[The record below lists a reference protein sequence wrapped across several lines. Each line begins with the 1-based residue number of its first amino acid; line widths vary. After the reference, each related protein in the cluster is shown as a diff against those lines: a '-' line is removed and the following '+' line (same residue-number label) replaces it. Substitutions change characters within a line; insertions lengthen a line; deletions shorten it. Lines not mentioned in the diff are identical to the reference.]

1 MHNRKRGICILMV
14 VLIVAAAAPASAA
27 MKVRLKDVARI
38 KNMRRNQLY
47 GMGLVIGL
55 DGSGDG
61 GRLAR
66 QLTSNMLQKLRISV
80 PESELSSKNVAA
92 VMVTSEVP
100 AFLAEGGRLDVLISS
115 IGDAK
120 SLVGGTL
127 LQTPLQAADGVIY
140 AVAQGP
146 ISVGGFAASG
156 KAASVSKNHP
166 TVGRIPGGAVAE
178 RAVTTVLRPTDD
190 IEMVLRHAD
199 FTTAVRMAAVVNE
212 RFGGGAHVVDGATVR
227 IKVPPVYQTPEKIA
241 EFVAGLQELYVV
253 PDSTARVVV
262 NERTGTIVAG
272 EHVKISTVAIS
283 HGNLTIAIT
292 EKSKTSQPEGFS
304 SGETS
309 EDDSTDIE
317 AAEEKSGVFVIK
329 DAATIAEVARALNLL
344 GVTPRDMISIF
355 QALKRA
361 GALQGELVTI

>member
-1 MHNRKRGICILMV
+1 MHNRKRGVCILMV
-14 VLIVAAAAPASAA
+14 ALVAAAAVPASAG
-27 MKVRLKDVARI
+27 MKVRIKDVARI
-38 KNMRRNQLY
+38 KNVRRNQLY

-55 DGSGDG
+55 NGTGDG

-66 QLTSNMLQKLRISV
+66 QLTANMLQKLRISV
-80 PESELSSKNVAA
+80 PETELASKNVAA
-92 VMVTSEVP
+92 VIVTAEAPS
-100 AFLAEGGRLDVLISS
+100 FLAEGSRLDVLISS

-120 SLVGGTL
+120 SLEGGTL
-127 LQTPLQAADGVIY
+127 LQTPLQAADGLVY

-146 ISVGGFAASG
+146 LSVGGFAAAG
-156 KAASVSKNHP
+156 KAASVRKNHP
-166 TVGRIPGGAVAE
+166 TVARIPGGAVAE
-178 RAVTTVLRPTDD
+178 RSITTVLRPTDD

-199 FTTAVRMAAVVNE
+199 FTTAVRMAAAVNE
-212 RFGGGAHVVDGATVR
+212 CFGGGAHVVDGATVR
-227 IKVPPVYQTPEKIA
+227 IKVPPVFQTPEKIA
-241 EFVAGLQELYVV
+241 EFVAGLQELQVV
-253 PDSTARVVV
+253 PDSAARVVV

-292 EKSKTSQPEGFS
+292 EKSKTSQPLPFS

-309 EDDSTDIE
+309 TDDSTDIE
-317 AAEEKSGVFVIK
+317 TAEEKSGVFVIR

-355 QALKRA
+355 QALKKA
-361 GALQGELVTI
+361 GALQGELVVI